1 MGRAASPLTLFSS
14 PAPHPSPL
22 GLHPQQ
28 AAQKSASVTPG
39 LSQRRALLLN
49 IRPLRRGGGGGEG
62 RAGLFGDPALGTH
75 PNTSDWT
82 THGTA
87 VPEGLK

>member
-1 MGRAASPLTLFSS
+1 MGRMASPLTLFR
-14 PAPHPSPL
+14 ALLPHPPPL

-49 IRPLRRGGGGGEG
+49 IHPLRRGGRGGEG

-75 PNTSDWT
+75 PNTPDWT
-82 THGTA
+82 THGQLR
-87 VPEGLK
+87 PRD